1 MTDPSQGRGEW
12 NWAVN
17 RHDGLSKIS
26 GNGSQSAVNGNRI
39 VRRSVLQFR
48 GFDYD
53 EDEDEDGKK
62 VAYSNSTDL
71 IIIIIGPLA
80 LTLHSI
86 SALTAAGFGF
96 VVSTENNGQEP
107 NYVSVRRGSAKLSL
121 GRKL

>member
-86 SALTAAGFGF
+86 SALTAAGFC
-96 VVSTENNGQEP
+96 GQH
-107 NYVSVRRGSAKLSL
+107 
-121 GRKL
+121 RK

>member
-1 MTDPSQGRGEW
+1 M
-12 NWAVN
+12 
-17 RHDGLSKIS
+17 
-26 GNGSQSAVNGNRI
+26 
-39 VRRSVLQFR
+39 RRSVLQFR

-53 EDEDEDGKK
+53 EDENEDGKK

-121 GRKL
+121 RRKL